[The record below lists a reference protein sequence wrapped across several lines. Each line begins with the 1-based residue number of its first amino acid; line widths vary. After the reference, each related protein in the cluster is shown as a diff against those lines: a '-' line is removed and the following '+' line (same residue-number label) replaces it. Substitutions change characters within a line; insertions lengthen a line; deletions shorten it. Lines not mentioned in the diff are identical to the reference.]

1 MTEDSFFSLKNSI
14 SMTNHERLIAKIEEL
29 ECKMAF
35 QEQTID
41 ELNDALTQQQLLLTK
56 MQDQMK
62 YVVGKVRNLDSSNMA
77 DPSQETPPPHY

>member
-1 MTEDSFFSLKNSI
+1 MKDDMLTSLLQRI
-14 SMTNHERLIAKIEEL
+14 DDL
-29 ECKMAF
+29 ECKVAF

-41 ELNDALTQQQLLLTK
+41 ELNEALSHQQLLITK

-62 YVVGKVRNLDSSNMA
+62 YVVGKVKNMDTSNLA